1 MRQLRS
7 LRGKGML
14 TPSTSTIPF
23 IKFWPFEH
31 AADKNY
37 LKSLGHPYAAA
48 LPMPAVNVK
57 YVQQKLKVEAWN
69 QQHPKDPKLAPGKS
83 IKSVSH
89 AFTKEEILDFIDNF
103 V

>member
-1 MRQLRS
+1 
-7 LRGKGML
+7 
-14 TPSTSTIPF
+14 
-23 IKFWPFEH
+23 
-31 AADKNY
+31 
-37 LKSLGHPYAAA
+37 
-48 LPMPAVNVK
+48 MPAVNVK